1 MTATT
6 LSTSLREGTH
16 DSHRLAEQ
24 TPFIRSLFQGQLSL
38 EAYRE
43 FMLQLLHVYQAL
55 EDAHSQQRNHPLLG
69 RLHFPALFR
78 AEAIRRDLDYYFGGR
93 GWQNRPLRAATAAYV
108 QRIDALAREWPDGLV
123 AHHYTRYLGD
133 LSGGQAMK
141 RVVAKMFNLS
151 AGEGLAFYDFPQIA
165 DHAEFKE
172 QYRALLDALPVD
184 AGAARRIVDEANLAF
199 QLNRDVFAA
208 MTKMPD

>member
-1 MTATT
+1 MTA

-24 TPFIRSLFQGQLSL
+24 TPFIRSFFQGQLSL
-38 EAYRE
+38 QAYRE
-43 FMLQLLHVYQAL
+43 FLLQLLRIYQAL
-55 EDAHSQQRNHPLLG
+55 EDAHSQHRAHALLG
-69 RLHFPALFR
+69 PLYFSALFR
-78 AEAIRRDLDYYFGGR
+78 AEAIRRDLDYYFGGP
-93 GWQNRPLRAATAAYV
+93 GWQNLPLRAATAAYV
-108 QRIDALAREWPDGLV
+108 QRIDALAREWPAGLV

-133 LSGGQAMK
+133 LSGGQAMR
-141 RVVAKMFNLS
+141 RVVAKMFNLP

-172 QYRALLDALPVD
+172 QYRALLDALPLD
-184 AGAARRIVDEANLAF
+184 ADTIQRIVAEANLAF

-208 MTKMPD
+208 MLESPELG